1 MIQLFNKET
10 DALIGEI
17 DETQLAFL
25 TSQLE
30 EEDVDD
36 VDYYLDEA
44 MLDLLVEDGA
54 SAELIALLRQALDE
68 NGEVEFRWERK

>member
-25 TSQLE
+25 TNHLE

>member
-25 TSQLE
+25 VSHLE

-68 NGEVEFRWERK
+68 NGEVEFRWERR

>member
-17 DETQLAFL
+17 SEEQLAFL
-25 TSQLE
+25 ISNLE

-44 MLDLLVEDGA
+44 MIDLLVEDGA
-54 SAELIALLRQALDE
+54 DAALVALLRQAVDE
-68 NGEVEFRWERK
+68 NGEIEFRWEQA